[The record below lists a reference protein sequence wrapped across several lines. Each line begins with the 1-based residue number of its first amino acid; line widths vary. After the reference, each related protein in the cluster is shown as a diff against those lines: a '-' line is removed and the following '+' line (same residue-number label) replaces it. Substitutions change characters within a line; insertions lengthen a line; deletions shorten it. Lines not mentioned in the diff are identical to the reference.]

1 MNTIIELH
9 QALVEAQH
17 QKQELRVHV
26 VGDAGHQGDVYV
38 HTIKSRPECWSVE
51 TTDESRQV
59 AVGQGEGSNHRA
71 SGPVQVF
78 WPESAEA
85 AADACP
91 LKGLFDGDAD
101 CLRQILG
108 PVVVARETW
117 TLTHPK
123 HAHHQFPAGVY
134 LIQFQ
139 LDRRTMRR
147 VQD

>member
-1 MNTIIELH
+1 MNTVIKVH
-9 QALVEAQH
+9 QALVKAKRQN
-17 QKQELRVHV
+17 QGLRVHDA
-26 VGDAGHQGDVYV
+26 GDTGHQGDVYV
-38 HTIKSRPECWSVE
+38 HPIKSRPECWSVE

-71 SGPVQVF
+71 AGPVQVF
-78 WPESAEA
+78 WPESADA
-85 AADACP
+85 AVKGCP

-108 PVVVARETW
+108 PVVVARDAW